1 MLEGMY
7 SAAAGMAAQQQQLD
21 AIGNDLANL
30 STTGYK
36 SSRIAF
42 SDLLYNQVE
51 MAGTVTTHG
60 AGASATMIGQSA
72 GEGSLRE
79 TGNPLDLAIEGD
91 GYFQVTGP
99 GGKVALTRAGTFS
112 LDANGAIVNAFGNQL
127 SPPIKVPAGVSPGEV
142 HISSAG
148 DVTAGTRKLGQI
160 QIVTVASPAHLLGEA
175 NGLLATNA
183 ASGAP
188 HAAAGATLRQGAL
201 EQSNVDVA
209 KEMSLMVST
218 QRSFQMASSA
228 IQTESQMMTMAN
240 QLRA

>member
-42 SDLLYNQVE
+42 GDLLYNQVNL
-51 MAGTVTTHG
+51 AGTQTTHG
-60 AGASATMIGQSA
+60 AGASATMIGTSA
-72 GEGSLRE
+72 NEGSMHQ
-79 TGNPLDLAIEGD
+79 TGNPLDLAIEGE

-112 LDANGAIVNAFGNQL
+112 VDANGAIVNSFGNQL
-127 SPPIKVPAGVSPGEV
+127 SPPITLPKGVSPEEV
-142 HISSAG
+142 RIASDGS
-148 DVTAGTRKLGQI
+148 VTAGTHKLGKI
-160 QIVTVASPAHLLGEA
+160 EIVTVPSPAHLLGEA
-175 NGLLATNA
+175 NSLLSTNA

-188 HAAAGATLRQGAL
+188 RPAAAATLRQGAL
-201 EQSNVDVA
+201 EQSNVDIA

-228 IQTESQMMTMAN
+228 IQTASQMMTIAN
-240 QLRA
+240 QMRA